1 MAYVYVLAMN
11 SIDLIRPA
19 VALGALTFLVWVYM
33 YVLRISHMQKH
44 RIDPERLKLAGA
56 ESDELLREVDAP
68 SDNLVNLFEVPVLFY
83 TAGCLAIALHY
94 ETTLL
99 ISIAWL
105 FVLCRVIHSWIH
117 LTNNNVIHRLYAFM
131 AGNACV
137 VTIWVLLI
145 IYHVQ
150 RTY

>member
-1 MAYVYVLAMN
+1 MIYPL
-11 SIDLIRPA
+11 S
-19 VALGALTFLVWVYM
+19 ALVFLTIIIGAQLLR
-33 YVLRISHMQKH
+33 LRIQAVKAGQV
-44 RIDPERLKLAGA
+44 RLSQLRLNQS
-56 ESDELLREVDAP
+56 SDIPDKITQAARNF
-68 SDNLVNLFEVPVLFY
+68 SNMFEVPVLFY

-99 ISIAWL
+99 ISVAWL
-105 FVLCRVIHSWIH
+105 FVLSRVIHSWIH

-150 RTY
+150 QTY